1 MATDVIEKIRKL
13 VTDGGMSK
21 AGLARA
27 AGLHANTLRDCTEA
41 DWNPTAETLG
51 KIERVLFS
59 NDDRQ
64 VLVPIEEI
72 IDEARNGR
80 MFILVDDEDRENEG
94 DLVIPAQMAT
104 PAAVNF
110 MATHGRGLICLT
122 LTSER
127 VEQLGLDLMSR
138 NNGTRHETAFTVSI
152 EAREGVTTGI
162 SAADRARTISVAIDG
177 SKSRDDIVTPGH
189 VFPLRARDGG
199 VLVRAGHTEAAV
211 DISRLAGLN
220 PSGVI
225 CEIMRDDGTMAR
237 MDDLV
242 SFARLHDLK
251 IGTIRD
257 LIAYRRKHDR
267 MVQKKAELQFESR
280 YGGQWTAR
288 TYFNKAT
295 GDETMTL
302 IKGRIDPTK
311 PTLVRM
317 HTLSIFV
324 DILGEE
330 LPDRPDLLHRSME
343 LIAEEGAGA
352 IVLINRPMGSLMS
365 RTMDFKQ
372 RLRAGENPDLGELR
386 DYGVG
391 AQILAELGIHDMILL
406 TNTHHSLV
414 ALEGY
419 GLNIVGERQILSAGD
434 Q

>member
-1 MATDVIEKIRKL
+1 MSTLIIDKVRTL
-13 VTDGGMSK
+13 VTTGAMTR

-27 AGLHANTLRDCTEA
+27 AGLHANTLRDCTEG
-41 DWNPTAETLG
+41 DWNPTAETLA
-51 KIERVLFS
+51 KLERFLSS
-59 NDDRQ
+59 NDDRP

-122 LTSER
+122 LTGER
-127 VEQLGLDLMSR
+127 CEQLGLELMSR
-138 NNGTRHETAFTVSI
+138 NNGTRHETALTVSI

-162 SAADRARTISVAIDG
+162 SAGDRARTISVAIDG
-177 SKSRDDIVTPGH
+177 TKGRDDIVTPGH

-199 VLVRAGHTEAAV
+199 VLVRTGHTEAAV

-237 MDDLV
+237 MDDLIA
-242 SFARLHDLK
+242 FARLHDLK

-267 MVQKKAELQFESR
+267 MVEKRAEISFNSR
-280 YGGQWTAR
+280 WGGDWKGVTFYNR
-288 TYFNKAT
+288 AT
-295 GDETMTL
+295 GDETIAL
-302 IKGRIDPTK
+302 VKGRIDPTK

-317 HTLSIFV
+317 HTLSMFADIF
-324 DILGEE
+324 GEE
-330 LPDRPDLLHRSME
+330 SDRAGLLSGAME
-343 LIAEEGAGA
+343 IIAKEGCGV
-352 IVLINRPMGSLMS
+352 IVVINRAMEQRMS
-365 RTMDFKQ
+365 KAIEIKQ
-372 RLRAGENPDLGELR
+372 RARTGDLSGVEELR

-391 AQILAELGIHDMILL
+391 AQILAELGVHDMVLL

-419 GLNIVGERQILSAGD
+419 GLSIVGERPIA
-434 Q
+434 

>member
-1 MATDVIEKIRKL
+1 MSTLIVEKVRSL
-13 VTDGGMSK
+13 VTTGAMTR

-27 AGLHANTLRDCTEA
+27 AGLHANTLRDCTEG
-41 DWNPTAETLG
+41 DWNPTAETLT
-51 KIERVLFS
+51 KLERFLSS
-59 NDDRQ
+59 NDDRP

-122 LTSER
+122 LTGER
-127 VEQLGLDLMSR
+127 CEQLGLELMSR

-177 SKSRDDIVTPGH
+177 TKSRDDIVTPGH
-189 VFPLRARDGG
+189 IFPLRARDGG
-199 VLVRAGHTEAAV
+199 VLVRTGHTEAAV

-225 CEIMRDDGTMAR
+225 CEIMRDDGTRAR
-237 MDDLV
+237 MDDLIA
-242 SFARLHDLK
+242 FARLHDLK

-267 MVQKKAELQFESR
+267 MVEKRNEITFTSR
-280 YGGQWTAR
+280 WGGDWKSVTFYNR
-288 TYFNKAT
+288 AT
-295 GDETMTL
+295 GDETL
-302 IKGRIDPTK
+302 ALVKGRIDPDK

-317 HTLSIFV
+317 HTLSMFADIF
-324 DILGEE
+324 GEE
-330 LPDRPDLLHRSME
+330 SDRAGLLSGAME
-343 LIAEEGAGA
+343 MISRESCGA
-352 IVLINRPMGSLMS
+352 IVVINRA
-365 RTMDFKQ
+365 MDHRISKTIEVKQ
-372 RLRAGENPDLGELR
+372 RARSGDLSGVEELR

-391 AQILAELGIHDMILL
+391 AQILAELGVHDMILL
-406 TNTHHSLV
+406 TNTQHSLV

-419 GLNIVGERQILSAGD
+419 GLSIVGERPIA
-434 Q
+434 